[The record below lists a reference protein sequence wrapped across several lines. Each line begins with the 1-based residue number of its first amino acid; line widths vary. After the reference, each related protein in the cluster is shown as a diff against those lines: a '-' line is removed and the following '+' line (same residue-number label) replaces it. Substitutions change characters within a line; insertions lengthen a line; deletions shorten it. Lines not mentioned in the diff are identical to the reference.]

1 VSEPAASPS
10 PWHVTRRLASLR
22 GEERAN
28 ALRVLG
34 VAVFYAIEVLN
45 YRGLAVGPIQ
55 IPRVEGVD
63 EAFHAA
69 STALA
74 VAWVAV
80 AAAVLVA
87 IKNQIF
93 PPILKYLSTTADL
106 ILMTAVLTLADGPRS
121 PMLLV
126 LFLIVVLA
134 GMRLERRLVAFTT
147 AGAVLGYLFSVG
159 EVLLRRPD
167 LRVPAHWQITTVAAL
182 VLCGVVVTAIL
193 VEVRR
198 AVEAYADLAARERTR

>member
-1 VSEPAASPS
+1 
-10 PWHVTRRLASLR
+10 
-22 GEERAN
+22 
-28 ALRVLG
+28 
-34 VAVFYAIEVLN
+34 VLN